1 MLQMFHGPRLA
12 SFVLAENWKNNSV
25 KSIIDNKLFF
35 QNSFPLPFVLAS
47 LLTWP
52 RSFKKCRKLLLLWLF
67 HFVFCFLR
75 LLYYLGS
82 DIIFQQSFL
91 LVWCRKMM
99 QHISSIAAG
108 DMKLIS
114 VDQKQREV
122 LFSHENSCLNFES
135 CPSSKSATVAH
146 SAGTMV
152 CNTQLWFVIPHLKI
166 IFRVKSIL
174 HQHPPPFCFQ
184 PLHGEKQTK
193 ELNWFVLNTSSFLGT
208 ILLLAAEPL
217 PFANLLS

>member
-1 MLQMFHGPRLA
+1 MTKR
-12 SFVLAENWKNNSV
+12 
-25 KSIIDNKLFF
+25 F
-35 QNSFPLPFVLAS
+35 QEVPKAVIAMTFY
-47 LLTWP
+47 
-52 RSFKKCRKLLLLWLF
+52 
-67 HFVFCFLR
+67 FVFCFLR
-75 LLYYLGS
+75 LLYNLGS

-99 QHISSIAAG
+99 QHFSSIAAG

-122 LFSHENSCLNFES
+122 LFSHENFCLNFES

-152 CNTQLWFVIPHLKI
+152 CNTLLWFVIPHLKI
-166 IFRVKSIL
+166 IFKVKTIL
-174 HQHPPPFCFQ
+174 HQHPPPFYFQ

-208 ILLLAAEPL
+208 ILFLAAEP
-217 PFANLLS
+217 

>member
-35 QNSFPLPFVLAS
+35 SKLISVAFCSSIS
-47 LLTWP
+47 LNMTKRFQEVP
-52 RSFKKCRKLLLLWLF
+52 KAVIAMTFY
-67 HFVFCFLR
+67 FVFCFLR

-99 QHISSIAAG
+99 QHFSSIAAG

-122 LFSHENSCLNFES
+122 LFSHENFCLNFES

-152 CNTQLWFVIPHLKI
+152 CNTQL
-166 IFRVKSIL
+166 
-174 HQHPPPFCFQ
+174 
-184 PLHGEKQTK
+184 
-193 ELNWFVLNTSSFLGT
+193 
-208 ILLLAAEPL
+208 
-217 PFANLLS
+217 